1 MNPIESVRENLD
13 YVASSVRRNE
23 RAPGE
28 AAIYFLWA
36 VLVPIGFA
44 LPDFAPRLAGP
55 YWFVAGIGGGIL
67 SWWLGS
73 RGAQR
78 RGLNDR
84 GLGRR
89 YGWHWLVAGIGFL
102 LAGVPMFIGAVDPA
116 VGASLFLLVGGVV
129 YLLAAVHLERGIAP
143 SGVVMLVAYVALLLW
158 HLPYVWTTAGLAIG
172 FALAWGGWWA
182 MRSESRTRQ

>member
-55 YWFVAGIGGGIL
+55 YDWDAEGHGVVRAVRI
-67 SWWLGS
+67 
-73 RGAQR
+73 
-78 RGLNDR
+78 
-84 GLGRR
+84 
-89 YGWHWLVAGIGFL
+89 HHVLVASE
-102 LAGVPMFIGAVDPA
+102 AGADRVD
-116 VGASLFLLVGGVV
+116 V
-129 YLLAAVHLERGIAP
+129 ED
-143 SGVVMLVAYVALLLW
+143 
-158 HLPYVWTTAGLAIG
+158 
-172 FALAWGGWWA
+172 
-182 MRSESRTRQ
+182 RQR